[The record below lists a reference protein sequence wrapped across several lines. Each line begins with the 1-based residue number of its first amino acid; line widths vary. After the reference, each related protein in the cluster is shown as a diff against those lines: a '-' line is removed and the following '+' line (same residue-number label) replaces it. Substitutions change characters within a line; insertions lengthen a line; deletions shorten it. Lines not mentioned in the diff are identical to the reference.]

1 MPAANAND
9 LPSTERIPCRNGSV
23 PSRHTMTATIVA
35 PPSQRATDLT
45 ERLTDPRVTTP
56 RPA

>member
-1 MPAANAND
+1 
-9 LPSTERIPCRNGSV
+9 
-23 PSRHTMTATIVA
+23 MTATIVA

-45 ERLTDPRVTTP
+45 ERLTDDLPVTTP